1 MLIFFDIDGTLI
13 GEQSRVMLESTKEA
27 IQAARKNGHIC
38 MINTGRSRKL
48 VVPEVTRLTEFDGL
62 LLGCGTMVEYHGE
75 VLLHKTFAVSEGER
89 IIARLRKN
97 RVDAVLEGS
106 VNNYRDSQENVFS
119 PVFAGFLKRF
129 DKLGFGSYE
138 EAVGHFDKLYCYVE
152 KPEYMSAFREEFE
165 ELLDFVDREQGFYEL
180 TPKGCSKAS
189 TMQFFA
195 EKLGVPMEE
204 TAAIG
209 DSSNDISMLAAA
221 GHSIAMGNA
230 TAAVKELAEFVTTDV
245 DGDGISNALKWLGV
259 C

>member
-13 GEQSRVMLESTKEA
+13 GEQSKVMLQSTKDA

-38 MINTGRSRKL
+38 LINTGRSRKL
-48 VVPEVTRLTEFDGL
+48 VVPEVTKLTEFDGL

-75 VLLHKTFAVSEGER
+75 VLFHKTFAVSEGEK
-89 IIARLRKN
+89 IIAGLRKN

-106 VNNYRDSQENVFS
+106 GNNYRDSQENVFS
-119 PVFAGFLKRF
+119 PVFAQFLKRF
-129 DKLGFGSYE
+129 DKRGFESYE
-138 EAVGHFDKLYCYVE
+138 EAAGHFDKLYCYVE

-189 TMQFFA
+189 TMQFLA

-209 DSSNDISMLAAA
+209 DSNNDISMLTAA

-230 TAAVKELAEFVTTDV
+230 TAAVKELAEFVTTDA
-245 DGDGISNALKWLGV
+245 DGDGIRNALKWLGV

>member
-89 IIARLRKN
+89 IIAGLRKN

-129 DKLGFGSYE
+129 DKLGF
-138 EAVGHFDKLYCYVE
+138 
-152 KPEYMSAFREEFE
+152 
-165 ELLDFVDREQGFYEL
+165 
-180 TPKGCSKAS
+180 
-189 TMQFFA
+189 
-195 EKLGVPMEE
+195 
-204 TAAIG
+204 I
-209 DSSNDISMLAAA
+209 
-221 GHSIAMGNA
+221 
-230 TAAVKELAEFVTTDV
+230 
-245 DGDGISNALKWLGV
+245 
-259 C
+259 